1 MCLFCWSF
9 LSLSLRPKEASPART
24 HTLDKRRERRRAHPR
39 SDRHNSTHTR
49 RRRRRRRLTRGRR
62 CLSEKESGVGGREI
76 DYFGRFS
83 STLVAFWVA
92 QTYYLLQLGT
102 LDFFYELGKA
112 KGALSITPVLESP
125 KRQFYFET
133 YSSRHNCFF
142 ELYPKLFESSSD
154 SQISSRRAPP
164 DAFPPPS
171 KQYKG
176 RGRDPSSLWWWPP
189 VPSTPPPPP
198 PLPPPSLQDRPPPS
212 VASSSS
218 SFFWLT
224 DPYYIFKGEGFA
236 PFLNTFTSV
245 HSVRKPFK
253 QKGKRRCFSRKRQ
266 GGGV

>member
-1 MCLFCWSF
+1 MYQTRRTPWAHTHPSPSF
-9 LSLSLRPKEASPART
+9 FSSTRNDVPFLLVIPLSPSDDRKRRAPHT
-24 HTLDKRRERRRAHPR
+24 HTLDKRRERRRGHPR

-176 RGRDPSSLWWWPP
+176 RGRDPPPLWWWPP
-189 VPSTPPPPP
+189 VPSPPPP
-198 PLPPPSLQDRPPPS
+198 PPPSLQDRPPPS
-212 VASSSS
+212 VASPSSSS

-224 DPYYIFKGEGFA
+224 DPLLHLQGRGIRPIFEYIYI
-236 PFLNTFTSV
+236 S
-245 HSVRKPFK
+245 S
-253 QKGKRRCFSRKRQ
+253 
-266 GGGV
+266 